1 MNRSRFESRT
11 ALPAIT
17 AWITEASLSHGQ
29 ALAAQLM
36 LRLGIGRSTA
46 NALLRR
52 LVAAQW
58 LQRSGPRHRP
68 VYRPGALRQV
78 VRTYAL
84 ADLQEDRPWRVDIAP
99 CLDLRPEVRRMAQHA
114 CTELLNNAIDHSGGS
129 QVTVSVRQ
137 TPLHLQL
144 LVSDD
149 GCGVFRRI
157 EQAFAIDEPR
167 LAMFELSKGKL
178 SSDPLRHRGHGLY
191 FTAQLADIFDLHAN
205 GVAFQRSGDPGA
217 VAGRWRDA
225 RPLVRSGSSVYWA
238 VALDTPRTLA
248 SVLQAHSAGQPGG
261 GFEHTRVPLHLLGE
275 GGVLVSR
282 AEARRVAARLVQF
295 RAALLDFDGV
305 TELGQ
310 GFVDELFRV
319 CPQDQPRLVFEPV
332 GMSPAVAAT
341 VAAGMA
347 AARAGASG
355 G

>member
-1 MNRSRFESRT
+1 MNRCRPDSRT
-11 ALPAIT
+11 ALPAVT
-17 AWITEASLSHGQ
+17 AWITEASLEHG
-29 ALAAQLM
+29 ASLAAHLM
-36 LRLGIGRSTA
+36 QRLAIGRSSAT
-46 NALLRR
+46 ALLRR

-84 ADLQEDRPWRVDIAP
+84 AGLQEDRPWRVDIAP
-99 CLDLRPEVRRMAQHA
+99 CLELPPAVRRMAQHA
-114 CTELLNNAIDHSGGS
+114 CTELLNNAVDHSGGNR
-129 QVTVSVRQ
+129 VTLSVRQ
-137 TPLHLQL
+137 TPLHLQM

-149 GCGVFRRI
+149 GCGVFDRI

-205 GVAFQRSGDPGA
+205 GVAFQRRTGTDA
-217 VAGRWRDA
+217 VAGRWRDTRSLA
-225 RPLVRSGSSVYWA
+225 RAGSSIYWA

-248 SVLQAHSAGQPGG
+248 SVLEAHSGGRPGCP
-261 GFEHTRVPLHLLGE
+261 FELTRVPLHLLAD
-275 GGVLVSR
+275 GGVLASR
-282 AEARRVAARLVQF
+282 AEARRVAARLVEF
-295 RAALLDFDGV
+295 RGALLDFCGV
-305 TELGQ
+305 RELGQ
-310 GFVDELFRV
+310 AFADELFRV
-319 CPQDQPRLVFEPV
+319 CPQDQPRLRIEPV

-341 VAAGMA
+341 VAA
-347 AARAGASG
+347 ARQLG